1 MLILGKLQNMK
12 NIIFIIFIGLIISSC
27 VSIDSR
33 SNELSKNQQRFIED
47 KSYVF
52 AVTSSY
58 NSEKDKFPIKD
69 LGRYFYLYEKNGK
82 YIRITPKF
90 SSQVLIAEMLDENK
104 KVIDEHKLK
113 LLPYSQENLD
123 KSRESKTLYFNN
135 KYEIL
140 KKSNHSVADLGQSW
154 MYYTALTFLDKNGN
168 LVITEKTTDLGLIFL
183 IPVGGKSVSSN
194 IFNKVE

>member
-1 MLILGKLQNMK
+1 MK
-12 NIIFIIFIGLIISSC
+12 NFIFIIFIGLIISSC

-33 SNELSKNQQRFIED
+33 SNELSKNQQGFTEG

-52 AVTSSY
+52 AITSSY

-90 SSQVLIAEMLDENK
+90 SSQELIAEILDENK

-113 LLPYSQENLD
+113 LLPYFKENLD
-123 KSRESKTLYFNN
+123 NSRESKTLYFNN

-140 KKSNHSVADLGQSW
+140 KKSNSSVADLGQSW

-168 LVITEKTTDLGLIFL
+168 LVITEKTTDFGLIFL